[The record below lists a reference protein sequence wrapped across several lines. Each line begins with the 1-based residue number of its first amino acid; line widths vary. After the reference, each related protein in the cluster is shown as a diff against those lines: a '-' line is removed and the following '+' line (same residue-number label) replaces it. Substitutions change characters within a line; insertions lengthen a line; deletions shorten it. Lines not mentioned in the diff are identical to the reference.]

1 MLLKVQEFLEREAG
15 HLAVLSAFTGAGVLL
30 YCLTRD
36 KFLVEFFG
44 AALLLA
50 MRGGVGKAS

>member
-1 MLLKVQEFLEREAG
+1 MCRLREFLEREAG
-15 HLAVLSAFTGAGVLL
+15 HILVLTAFTAAGVAL
-30 YCLTRD
+30 YCISRD

-50 MRGGVGKAS
+50 MRGRSTQ